1 MQVAARSYL
10 AAGVALVGA
19 GAIAVSP
26 VSPPVPDVVAA
37 SPAVAL
43 SASIDPITPWLNV
56 FNTAEVN
63 FANLVDKW
71 LEAPAPVL
79 QQVIANQI
87 GYLSQ
92 LPDFPAI
99 VEEIAANAEA
109 AIKAPFAVDLTTMDE
124 LHATIYDLLL
134 NGLPPIIDPVVP
146 ADLAPLV
153 QFSTTYLSGVLLGL
167 VGPVINPALALGGS
181 LNAVFENL
189 TGEAP
194 DLEAALNT
202 LLNTPAAMADAFLN
216 GGQSIDIT
224 PLLNAVG
231 LESPIPGLNF
241 SADLVFGGLL
251 SPGGSIFNALTI
263 DLGDGS
269 GPTGVGPGAIGSLIG
284 LTQQI
289 AKALGWDGTGNP
301 LAPPL
306 STPQETLREADSSAI
321 TATPSDT
328 ATLVNVDLPK
338 ESATAELSPAD
349 TGDNDTVTASPVS
362 DTSGDDE
369 PTGGVTAGD
378 DDSTDDSTGTD
389 AEGTAEDAEAATPS
403 EDKGKS
409 YSGIRTRTD
418 RTSKGGT
425 ETDAKDSSEKASESR
440 ESETKVSAAKDS
452 AADDKGRSGSD
463 SDSSDSTE

>member
-19 GAIAVSP
+19 SAIAVSP
-26 VSPPVPDVVAA
+26 VSPPVPDVMVP

-43 SASIDPITPWLNV
+43 SAAVDPITPWLNV
-56 FNTAEVN
+56 FNTSEVN

-71 LEAPAPVL
+71 LQAPAPVL

-87 GYLSQ
+87 GYLRQ

-241 SADLVFGGLL
+241 KAQLVFGGLL

-306 STPQETLREADSSAI
+306 RTPQETLRDAETSAI
-321 TATPSDT
+321 TSTPSDN
-328 ATLVNVDLPK
+328 ATLVSLDLTK
-338 ESATAELSPAD
+338 ESATAELGTAD
-349 TGDNDTVTASPVS
+349 TAPVKDDTDTATPLS

-369 PTGGVTAGD
+369 PTGGVTAGGEA
-378 DDSTDDSTGTD
+378 STDTETD
-389 AEGTAEDAEAATPS
+389 GTAEDTEASPS
-403 EDKGKS
+403 PDNGKS
-409 YSGIRTRTD
+409 YSGIRTRAD
-418 RTSKGGT
+418 RTVKNGGT
-425 ETDAKDSSEKASESR
+425 KSGAEDSSEKAED
-440 ESETKVSAAKDS
+440 TKDSGGSAAG
-452 AADDKGRSGSD
+452 DKGESGSD
-463 SDSSDSTE
+463 GDSSTGGAE

>member
-1 MQVAARSYL
+1 MHVAARSYL

-19 GAIAVSP
+19 SAIAISP

-37 SPAVAL
+37 GPAVAL
-43 SASIDPITPWLNV
+43 SAAIDPITPWLNV

-63 FANLVDKW
+63 VANLVDKW

-79 QQVIANQI
+79 QQVIANQL
-87 GYLSQ
+87 GYLRQ

-99 VEEIAANAEA
+99 VEQIAANAEA
-109 AIKAPFAVDLTTMDE
+109 AVKAPFAVDLTTMDS

-134 NGLPPIIDPVVP
+134 NGLPPIIDPIVP

-167 VGPVINPALALGGS
+167 VGPVIAPALALGGN

-189 TGEAP
+189 TGAAP
-194 DLEAALNT
+194 DVEAALNT

-241 SADLVFGGLL
+241 SAQLVFGGLL

-269 GPTGVGPGAIGSLIG
+269 GPTGVGPGALGSLIG

-289 AKALGWDGTGNP
+289 AKALGWDGSGNP

-306 STPQETLREADSSAI
+306 SAPQESLRDTDSSAI
-321 TATPSDT
+321 TATPNDT
-328 ATLVNVDLPK
+328 ATLVNVDLSTDSV
-338 ESATAELSPAD
+338 EVTTGDTTTANDDTGSAT
-349 TGDNDTVTASPVS
+349 PVS

-369 PTGGVTAGD
+369 PAGGLTTGD
-378 DDSTDDSTGTD
+378 EDSTGAD
-389 AEGTAEDAEAATPS
+389 DGSTAETTAAAS
-403 EDKGKS
+403 EHKGES
-409 YSGIRTRTD
+409 YSGTRTRAD
-418 RTSKGGT
+418 RTHRKAGDTSD
-425 ETDAKDSSEKASESR
+425 TDTSAGKDD
-440 ESETKVSAAKDS
+440 AAKGS
-452 AADDKGRSGSD
+452 AADAAGESGSGD
-463 SDSSDSTE
+463 DSSSGSAD

>member
-26 VSPPVPDVVAA
+26 VSPPVPKVMAA

-56 FNTAEVN
+56 FNTSEVN
-63 FANLVDKW
+63 FANLVGKW

-109 AIKAPFAVDLTTMDE
+109 AIRAPFAVDLTTMDS

-167 VGPVINPALALGGS
+167 VGPAINPALALGGS
-181 LNAVFENL
+181 LNTVFENL

-241 SADLVFGGLL
+241 SAELVFGGLL

-306 STPQETLREADSSAI
+306 NTPQETLREADSSAI
-321 TATPSDT
+321 TATPSDN
-328 ATLVNVDLPK
+328 ATLVSVDLPK
-338 ESATAELSPAD
+338 ESATAEETT
-349 TGDNDTVTASPVS
+349 TGDTPPAKDDTVTAVPAT
-362 DTSGDDE
+362 DDSGDDE
-369 PTGGVTAGD
+369 VAGEVTAGD
-378 DDSTDDSTGTD
+378 EDATGTD
-389 AEGTAEDAEAATPS
+389 AGETAQDTEATPS
-403 EDKGKS
+403 PKEKTKS
-409 YSGIRTRTD
+409 YTSIRTRTD
-418 RTSKGGT
+418 RSVRSGDNDTTDS
-425 ETDAKDSSEKASESR
+425 DAKDNPDKESTKAASGSASS
-440 ESETKVSAAKDS
+440 
-452 AADDKGRSGSD
+452 DKGESGSGG
-463 SDSSDSTE
+463 DSSTGGAE